1 MVQTSIVF
9 RILQFSINSWQVE
22 ENKIMRLSALKG
34 FRGLLRPWL
43 HLSLALIWRDFL
55 GKEKVVIH
63 TTART
68 KSLPHLTLH
77 FSSPYP
83 SNFFSFQIINFLAV
97 FSIYSFNDF
106 LPSPFLINSGMIVD
120 GMTDK
125 EKLIWRGRKE
135 ASRRKREMRETKK
148 SIKEIVGRGRWKENA
163 ADNCDFQL

>member
-1 MVQTSIVF
+1 MVQTFIVF
-9 RILQFSINSWQVE
+9 RILHFSINIWQVE
-22 ENKIMRLSALKG
+22 ENKIMRLPALRS

-43 HLSLALIWRDFL
+43 HLSLTLTLRDFL

-68 KSLPHLTLH
+68 KSLSHPTFH
-77 FSSPYP
+77 FSSLYP
-83 SNFFSFQIINFLAV
+83 SNFYSFWIINYLAV
-97 FSIYSFNDF
+97 FFIYLFNDF
-106 LPSPFLINSGMIVD
+106 LHSLFLINSGMIVD

-135 ASRRKREMRETKK
+135 ASRRKRAMRETKK
-148 SIKEIVGRGRWKENA
+148 SIKEIVGRGRLKENA

>member
-1 MVQTSIVF
+1 MVQTFIVF
-9 RILQFSINSWQVE
+9 RILHFSINIWQVE
-22 ENKIMRLSALKG
+22 ENKIMRLSALRS

-43 HLSLALIWRDFL
+43 HLSLTLTLRDFL

-68 KSLPHLTLH
+68 KSLSHPTLH
-77 FSSPYP
+77 FSSLYP
-83 SNFFSFQIINFLAV
+83 SNFYSFWIINYLAV
-97 FSIYSFNDF
+97 FFIYLFNDF
-106 LPSPFLINSGMIVD
+106 LPSLFLINSGMIVD

-135 ASRRKREMRETKK
+135 ASRRKRAMRETKK
-148 SIKEIVGRGRWKENA
+148 SITEIVGRGRLKENA